1 MGLSEIKQSQKA
13 NTAWLRLLEVS
24 EMVKFIELKSRMVI
38 AHGWEE
44 RVRGKLLIYSLDIS
58 IKQVNMF

>member
-1 MGLSEIKQSQKA
+1 M
-13 NTAWLRLLEVS
+13 NTAWLHLLEVP

-38 AHGWEE
+38 AQGWEE

-58 IKQVNMF
+58 IKEVNMF